1 MSIGNPAD
9 TARVELPIEA
19 EIEAELEKLKARQ
32 RFRAIPSTGAR
43 RGRHI
48 EVDGRLLLN
57 LSSNDYL
64 GLGADRELFSSF
76 IAGIREDRF
85 DDGRYALTSSSS
97 RLLTGHHPVCD
108 QLESAIAAAYG
119 CESALVFNSG
129 YHANTGI
136 LPALA
141 TRHDLILSDKLNHA
155 SIIDGLRIADAEFRR
170 FRHADC
176 DHLEEQLQ
184 AAAGRYRQIFIVTES
199 VFSMDGDLANLR
211 RLVDLKRRYGAM
223 LIVDEAHGAGV
234 FGQRG
239 LGLCEALGVT
249 REIDIIIGTF
259 GKSLA
264 SVGAY
269 AVMRGLFREYLVNT
283 MRTLIFTTA
292 LPPMALAWSLA
303 TFTKQ
308 LGMERERDHL
318 LRLAATLRERLHE
331 AGFDVPGESHIVPV
345 VLGEDRRAVA
355 MAAKLREAGFH
366 ALPVRPPTVPENSS
380 RLRFSL
386 RADLTADDI
395 AALAETMK
403 KRTT

>member
-1 MSIGNPAD
+1 MSDSRI
-9 TARVELPIEA
+9 ELPIVA
-19 EIEAELEKLKARQ
+19 NIEAELEKLKAMQ
-32 RFRAIPSTGAR
+32 RFRAIPVTGAR

-64 GLGADRELFSSF
+64 GLGADRELFQSF

-119 CESALVFNSG
+119 SEAALVFNSG

-184 AAAGRYRQIFIVTES
+184 AAGNRYRQIFIVTES
-199 VFSMDGDLANLR
+199 VFSMDGDLADLR
-211 RLVDLKRRYGAM
+211 RLVDLKRRFGAM
-223 LIVDEAHGAGV
+223 LIVDEAHGVGV
-234 FGQRG
+234 FGNNG
-239 LGLCEALGVT
+239 LGLCEAVGLT
-249 REIDIIIGTF
+249 HEIDIIVGTF

-292 LPPMALAWSLA
+292 LPPMALAWSLS
-303 TFTKQ
+303 TFTRQ
-308 LGMERERDHL
+308 LAMQRERDHL
-318 LRLAATLRERLHE
+318 LRLAATLRGSLRE

-345 VLGEDRRAVA
+345 VLGEDCAAVA
-355 MAAKLREAGFH
+355 MAGALREAGFY

-386 RADLTADDI
+386 RADLTGDDI
-395 AALAETMK
+395 ASLAETMK